1 MLTTNTSVTK
11 TFYFFKHYPGTVF
24 LQIMLQFVQRKA
36 DMFCRRIPLNL
47 NFYRT
52 WKYGL
57 CTGTSILGKPSE
69 AHSSKS
75 RYLPLAVSQRIRQD
89 VFVNMNFR
97 NRIAP
102 VRKTWSTMP
111 PTSASIFEAMKSGL
125 SSSVGCKVTLSNS
138 TVEELVSFVAD
149 VVNLPESKFEYKLR
163 NDLETECIRR
173 IPDFDQKAMLYVA
186 DVFFVMNMTSNRYLK
201 AVFQEFERRWNT
213 LSITKEDILQLLF
226 FLSILRT
233 SSLFLMHKVEEFI
246 SEHASQFSINE
257 IGLVCHT
264 FFVTN
269 TAFRNFRT
277 LENVS
282 GLVLN
287 NVDKETFRVGLL
299 VSIMKTM
306 RHAQFPGVRFYKDLG
321 TVLCQKRK
329 LQDATLSDLAT
340 LSFTYSSLR
349 MVHRGLSD
357 YVNAL
362 TKSKI
367 SSEKLNY
374 VRMKD
379 LGRLFW
385 SSMMMCADI
394 PRDMLE
400 KLLYIM
406 RLDSQLPFRY
416 PEAFVEGL
424 VALAVNRIY
433 PDDLLDIVFS
443 PKYLAFKSG

>member
-1 MLTTNTSVTK
+1 M
-11 TFYFFKHYPGTVF
+11 FFRH
-24 LQIMLQFVQRKA
+24 
-36 DMFCRRIPLNL
+36 IPLNL
-47 NFYRT
+47 NFYRS
-52 WKYGL
+52 WKNGI
-57 CTGTSILGKPSE
+57 CTGTSILTKPSE
-69 AHSSKS
+69 AHSPKS
-75 RYLPLAVSQRIRQD
+75 RYVPLAVSQRIRQD
-89 VFVNMNFR
+89 VFVNVNFR
-97 NRIAP
+97 NRIATA
-102 VRKTWSTMP
+102 RKTWGYMS

-149 VVNLPESKFEYKLR
+149 VANLPESEFEYKLR

-173 IPDFDQKAMLYVA
+173 IPDFDQKVMLYVA

-233 SSLFLMHKVEEFI
+233 SSIFLMHKVEEFI
-246 SEHASQFSINE
+246 SEYASQFSINE
-257 IGLVCHT
+257 VGLICHT

-282 GLVLN
+282 DLVLN
-287 NVDKETFRVGLL
+287 NVEKEPFRVGLL
-299 VSIMKTM
+299 ISIMKTM
-306 RHAQFPGVRFYKDLG
+306 RHAQFPSVRFYKDLG
-321 TVLCQKRK
+321 TILCQKRK

-340 LSFTYSSLR
+340 LSFTYSSLK
-349 MVHRGLSD
+349 MVHRDLTN

-367 SSEKLNY
+367 SGKKLNY

-379 LGRLFW
+379 LSRLLW

-394 PRDMLE
+394 PMDMLE

-424 VALAVNRIY
+424 VALAVNQIY
-433 PDDLLDIVFS
+433 PADLLHVVFS